1 MMRRAIWLAVLATAA
16 AAHGGDVAVTVYNGN
31 FACVREARELDL
43 QQGEN
48 AMRLTDMSGQLEPDS
63 VILRETGGE
72 AFGVEILEQ
81 RYVNEPL
88 TQDLMLREME
98 GKEVRFRVTEKDGSV
113 HEEPG
118 TVIRSGWSPDGFTGT
133 RMVYRNGREQL
144 VHGSGGP
151 IVKMADGVRF
161 GLPGQPL
168 FDGVDATA
176 FLKPSLEWRLW
187 SDKAGKVPVE
197 VAYLTGGM
205 TWEATYNLIAPEDGG
220 DEFSFSGWVGI
231 RNDSGKDY
239 PDADIKLIAG
249 DVNKVMPA
257 LRREPMMAY
266 AEASDSVMRQ
276 KAMPEERAFDEFH
289 LYTMPRRSTL
299 KSGELKQIEFLRA
312 EGVKGERKY
321 VYEPLR
327 DWRGRHG
334 NSDRAAGLNDE
345 KKVAVRIE
353 IRNSET
359 NGIGVPLPK
368 GKMRLYRRD
377 AKDGRSEFTGE
388 SAIDHTPK
396 DETVRLDGGYAF
408 DLAAERT
415 QTGFEINLAA
425 RRAAERFEIKVRN
438 HKDAAVAVR
447 VVEHLWRWA
456 NWEINEESAPH
467 EKTASDRAEWNLEIP
482 AGGET
487 VLAYSVVYT
496 LD

>member
-1 MMRRAIWLAVLATAA
+1 MKRLTALLAVWATAA
-16 AAHGGDVAVTVYNGN
+16 AYGGDVAVTVYNGN

-43 QQGEN
+43 RKGEN
-48 AMRLTDMSGQLEPDS
+48 AMRLTDMSAQLEPDS
-63 VILRETGGE
+63 VILRETGDD

-88 TQDLMLREME
+88 TQDLMLRGME
-98 GKEVRFRVTEKDGSV
+98 GKEVRFRVEDKDGAA
-113 HEEPG
+113 HEE
-118 TVIRSGWSPDGFTGT
+118 TGT
-133 RMVYRNGREQL
+133 LLRGPRREA
-144 VHGSGGP
+144 GP
-151 IVKMADGVRF
+151 VVQMADGVRF

-168 FDGVDATA
+168 FDGVDAAA

-187 SDKAGKVPVE
+187 SGKEGKVPVE
-197 VAYLTGGM
+197 VAYLTRGLS
-205 TWEATYNLIAPEDGG
+205 WEATYNLVAPEDGG

-239 PDADIKLIAG
+239 PDAEIKLVAG
-249 DVNKVMPA
+249 DVAKLARQPA
-257 LRREPMMAY
+257 YRRKQYEMAI
-266 AEASDSVMRQ
+266 AAD
-276 KAMPEERAFDEFH
+276 AAAALPEERAFDEFH
-289 LYTMPRRSTL
+289 LYVMPRRSTL
-299 KSGELKQIEFLRA
+299 ESGELKQIEFLRA
-312 EGVKGERKY
+312 DGVKGERKY

-327 DWRGRHG
+327 DWRGRHA

-353 IRNSET
+353 IPNSET
-359 NGIGVPLPK
+359 NGLGVPLPK

-388 SAIDHTPK
+388 DAIDHTPK
-396 DETVRLDGGYAF
+396 DEAVRLDNGYAF
-408 DLAAERT
+408 DLVAERK
-415 QTGFEINLAA
+415 QTDFEINLAA

-438 HKDAAVAVR
+438 HKDAAVTVR
-447 VVEHLWRWA
+447 VVEHLWRWT

-467 EKTASDRAEWNLEIP
+467 RKTAYDRAEWDLEVP

-487 VLAYSVVYT
+487 VLTYNVLYT